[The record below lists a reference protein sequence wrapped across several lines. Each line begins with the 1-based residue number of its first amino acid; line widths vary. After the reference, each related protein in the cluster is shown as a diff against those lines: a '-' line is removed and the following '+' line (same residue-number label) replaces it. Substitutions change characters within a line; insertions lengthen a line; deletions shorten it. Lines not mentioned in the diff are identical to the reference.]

1 MIGLI
6 GKKIGMTQIFNE
18 VGHLMPVTVIQ
29 VEPNTVVALKD
40 EEKFGYS
47 SVLLGVGE
55 LKEKHTTKPYA
66 GQFSDGVKPTKLL
79 KEFRGFEKEVAV
91 GDKLGVE
98 LFENMR
104 FVDVTAMSK
113 GKGFQGVMKRWNY
126 GGGPSKH
133 GSKFHR
139 AAGSTG
145 LCTSPGR
152 TFRNTTMPGRMGNDK
167 VTVQNLKVVKVDTEL
182 GVVMVRGSVPGKKD
196 ATVFLKSATKKA
208 K

>member
-6 GKKIGMTQIFNE
+6 GKKIGMTQIFDE

-40 EEKFGYS
+40 KEKFGYS
-47 SVLLGVGE
+47 SVVLGLGE
-55 LKEKHTTKPYA
+55 LKEKHTSKPYA
-66 GQFSDGVKPTKLL
+66 GQFSGDIKPLKLI
-79 KEFRGFEKEVAV
+79 KEFRNFEKEVAV

-104 FVDVTAMSK
+104 FVDVTAISK
-113 GKGFQGVMKRWNY
+113 GKGFQGVVKRWGY
-126 GGGPSKH
+126 GGGRASH

-139 AAGSTG
+139 TAGSTG

-152 TFRNTTMPGRMGNDK
+152 SFKNTTMPGRMGSDR

-182 GVVMVRGSVPGKKD
+182 GVVMLRGSVPGKKD
-196 ATVFLKSATKKA
+196 ATVFLKSAVKRGR
-208 K
+208 

>member
-40 EEKFGYS
+40 KEKFGYS
-47 SVLLGVGE
+47 SVVLGLGE
-55 LKEKHTTKPYA
+55 LKEKHTSKPYA
-66 GQFSDGVKPTKLL
+66 GQFSGDIKPLKLL
-79 KEFRGFEKEVAV
+79 KEFRDFDKEVAV

-98 LFENMR
+98 AFEK
-104 FVDVTAMSK
+104 VSYLDITAISK
-113 GKGFQGVMKRWNY
+113 GKGFQGVMKRWGY
-126 GGGPSKH
+126 GGGRASH

-139 AAGSTG
+139 EAGSTG
-145 LCTSPGR
+145 HCTTPGR
-152 TFRNTTMPGRMGNDK
+152 SFKNTTMPGKMGFDK
-167 VTVQNLKVVKVDTEL
+167 VTVQNLQIVKIDPEL
-182 GVVMVRGSVPGKKD
+182 GVIMVRGSVPGKKD
-196 ATVFLKSATKKA
+196 ATVFLKSAVKRA